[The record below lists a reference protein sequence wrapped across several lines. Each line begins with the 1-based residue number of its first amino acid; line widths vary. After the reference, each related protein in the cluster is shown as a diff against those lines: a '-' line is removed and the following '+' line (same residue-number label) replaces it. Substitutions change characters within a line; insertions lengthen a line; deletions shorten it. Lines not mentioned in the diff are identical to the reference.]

1 MRIGAFLPFSA
12 TYYLNGHNIIASML
26 AAYGVRFR
34 REENAFLSVSDPSAL
49 QAAAERIDPSHIQ
62 EPLDYWS
69 FMLGPKFSRHEGEG
83 IDLRRYYYLSHV
95 EYAQNIVFKRNHPI
109 HSIFERSCDLGLAR
123 IIPQRMEHIFCLSYQ
138 TRSKTYPQSLV
149 PARLA

>member
-109 HSIFERSCDLGLAR
+109 H
-123 IIPQRMEHIFCLSYQ
+123 PQRMEHIFCLSYQ